1 MSACSCV
8 AARRTMRSVLQTQGD
23 SRARSGP
30 VIGLGPRPSTAS
42 CYSRGRRGTR
52 ELYACTYIIRAPSVW
67 NPHSVGRRPK
77 EQKVR
82 ARLLTVTTR
91 GDHDAV
97 FQPCAARQAWSGVLS
112 MTRTTSGRSARLVRD
127 DVQGCRAT
135 MMHEH
140 RMTAESTSN
149 KKG

>member
-1 MSACSCV
+1 MLLAR
-8 AARRTMRSVLQTQGD
+8 AAGHKRIICMH
-23 SRARSGP
+23 
-30 VIGLGPRPSTAS
+30 
-42 CYSRGRRGTR
+42 
-52 ELYACTYIIRAPSVW
+52 LYYAGALSVW
-67 NPHSVGRRPK
+67 NPHSVCRRTK

-97 FQPCAARQAWSGVLS
+97 FQHGAARQAWSGVFS

-135 MMHEH
+135 MVHEH